1 MQQGVHTDATCNI
14 QQSWELLANGV
25 ASVCTGLNTY
35 SEHKDQIIVSDGRLE
50 DVKNNK
56 KS

>member
-1 MQQGVHTDATCNI
+1 MQQGVQTDATWNI
-14 QQSWELLANGV
+14 QQSWELLANDF
-25 ASVCTGLNTY
+25 ASVRTGLNTY